1 MQVRTTEGSV
11 IAEIDGTFEDAYLVA
26 MPFWKIAGAEGVH
39 MDGLQ
44 ITDGDRVL
52 LEINYTTHER

>member
-1 MQVRTTEGSV
+1 MQVRTADGST
-11 IAEIDGTFEDAYLVA
+11 IAEVQGTFEDAYLVA
-26 MPFWKIAGAEGVH
+26 MHFWAIAGDNLVH

-44 ITDGDRVL
+44 ITENGKVM